1 MASLTDNNAGY
12 GIRNKEGRPV
22 NKGDCFFSGD
32 SLGIV
37 ESTQVIAAILIQLA
51 GEPPTD
57 TMRISVAEVKDHKI
71 GAEKN
76 SMLVNGLWKLAMSI
90 PIQCSSGNSI
100 QNDLNVKI
108 AQPKFLG

>member
-1 MASLTDNNAGY
+1 MLLAVMASLTDNNAGY

-76 SMLVNGLWKLAMSI
+76 SMLVKLGRTKAVPGFPAISVTVT
-90 PIQCSSGNSI
+90 Q
-100 QNDLNVKI
+100 D
-108 AQPKFLG
+108 